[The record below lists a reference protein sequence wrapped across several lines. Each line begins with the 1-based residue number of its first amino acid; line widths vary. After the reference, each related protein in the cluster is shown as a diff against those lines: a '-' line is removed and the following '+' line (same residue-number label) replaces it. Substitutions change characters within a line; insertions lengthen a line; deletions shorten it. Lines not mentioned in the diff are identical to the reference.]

1 MKEVSLNEGANG
13 KRLRE
18 SIAQLDAGKACP
30 FWRPIETAPKDARDV
45 FLRRG
50 GSVWVGRFYSEEAY
64 EFGELKRKREGWTS
78 PFPTIRIRI
87 DEKSDDRPT
96 HWAEIPPLDE

>member
-1 MKEVSLNEGANG
+1 MKEISVDECANG

-18 SIAQLDAGKACP
+18 SIAQLDAGKAYP

-50 GSVWVGRFYSEEAY
+50 DSVWVGRFYSEETY

-78 PFPTIRIRI
+78 PYPSIWLRV
-87 DEKSDDRPT
+87 DDKRDHGPT